1 MKPNDFQP
9 VQATH
14 FFAASA
20 EQVFDAW
27 INPVIIRQWLFKG
40 PTSEIININA
50 DTTTGGFFSILER
63 DGQGEEID
71 HFGHYITIDPPMRL
85 SFSLEVPKH
94 FPGKT
99 VVSVLITP
107 QYEGCKL
114 TLSQVGVEPEVTQ
127 DSWGAMLQQLNGIL
141 AVSC

>member
-1 MKPNDFQP
+1 MKLNDFQP
-9 VQATH
+9 VQATQ

-27 INPVIIRQWLFKG
+27 INPAIIKQWLFKSS
-40 PTSEIININA
+40 TNEIISANTDPQA
-50 DTTTGGFFSILER
+50 GGYFSILGR
-63 DGQGEEID
+63 NDQGEEID
-71 HFGHYITIDPPMRL
+71 HFGNYITIDAPMRL

-94 FPGKT
+94 FSGKT

-114 TLSQVGVEPEVTQ
+114 TLSQVGVAPEVTQ
-127 DSWGAMLQQLNGIL
+127 DNWNAMLQQLNEIL
-141 AVSC
+141 